1 MIGQPNDLDEA
12 RELLADACR
21 VLYRLGLVDYMGH
34 PSVRVPGSDLILIKP
49 RHSTRIGAQDAIP
62 PERMAVID
70 LDGRLIAGT
79 DPPPGER
86 FIHTAI
92 YRARPDVG
100 AIVHTHQPMATVMGI
115 AGEPI
120 QPILHVQSEL
130 VSTPVPVWE
139 CAKLVTD
146 AELGADLA
154 QALGTHRVCHLRG
167 HGIVSVAESLPEA
180 VINAIH
186 LEQLAE
192 ASWRVRAMGARP
204 RVIPPGEIE
213 QRAATGSGW
222 AVRWHYYLETTD
234 HTMRRT

>member
-34 PSVRVPGSDLILIKP
+34 PSIRIPGSDLILIKP

-115 AGEPI
+115 AGERSSRFCTSVGAGVHTGFRSGSARNSSPT
-120 QPILHVQSEL
+120 PSSARTWPKPL
-130 VSTPVPVWE
+130 VRIAS
-139 CAKLVTD
+139 
-146 AELGADLA
+146 
-154 QALGTHRVCHLRG
+154 
-167 HGIVSVAESLPEA
+167 
-180 VINAIH
+180 AIF
-186 LEQLAE
+186 
-192 ASWRVRAMGARP
+192 
-204 RVIPPGEIE
+204 
-213 QRAATGSGW
+213 AATESSAW
-222 AVRWHYYLETTD
+222 PNPCPRP
-234 HTMRRT
+234 